1 MCKAMEEL
9 MQDVIEKRVEEKVE
23 QRIEQRVQEVTQEVT
38 QKVAQK
44 VAVATRE
51 TAQKSRLESIAA
63 MMKKLNLTENQAM
76 DVLDIPDSE
85 RSLYVVWLSKM

>member
-1 MCKAMEEL
+1 MCKAMEDL
-9 MQDVIEKRVEEKVE
+9 MQDVIEKRV
-23 QRIEQRVQEVTQEVT
+23 QE
-38 QKVAQK
+38 
-44 VAVATRE
+44 ATLE

-85 RSLYVVWLSKM
+85 RGLYVVWLSKM

>member
-1 MCKAMEEL
+1 MCKAMEDL
-9 MQDVIEKRVEEKVE
+9 MQDVIEKRVAEAS
-23 QRIEQRVQEVTQEVT
+23 
-38 QKVAQK
+38 QKVAQEAARK
-44 VAVATRE
+44 ARQEAARE